1 MTHIPLSILSLF
13 LLFVSCLAPSQACWY
28 KEHPAENSDIYMI
41 DVYYPHWGET
51 SYYACWNVNL
61 APKGAYFYGGV
72 AANMPAHMTEE
83 SYSPSGVWTFWEH
96 EAFESRQATN
106 EYMHPGVYASQYG
119 GEGSSGAAS
128 GKELGWVKPKRW
140 YTMMLRVWGSDAAKK
155 ECYVGWWMKDKKNNV
170 WIHYGTFR
178 IPYAA
183 TGIQGNAG
191 FLEDFGNSG
200 RNQRTLWRGAGFS
213 RSGGKW
219 LAANKI
225 SIDVPAD
232 GSNVQ
237 NWVVK
242 HEMEGQV
249 LSMTHSNNAKQPR
262 NLEPAKVH
270 EFEIKQGDTP
280 VLDALKFTASLR
292 MGEKGLAVDWE
303 LDKHSSPQLGYKIEL
318 FDNKDCSGT
327 PLEVLSASLPH
338 VRTAVLPLPKASA
351 RFVRVTLRDVFD
363 QEQSLILPQPDAAAL
378 VKTLPSVALE
388 GELEN
393 GLAYQYYESASA
405 MASLADVQKA
415 KLLRRG
421 VAKYL
426 DISLKG
432 ARKGQY
438 AMSFD
443 GYIKVPKSGAYTFVL
458 KSCDGSKLSLANTL
472 VLDNDGIHSS
482 TERRVSVFLEQG
494 YVPVK
499 LEFFKNSEEDRYAGL
514 SLEWESPD
522 FARRALKNA
531 DFFLPDSVS
540 LPHPEMKITK
550 KDGKVYLNTTVKE
563 GEAPIKELVY
573 YNGEKELA
581 RLTKEPFRQLVL
593 PFEGENQFWA
603 RVTFAGDQTVDT
615 DVRTYKDKSTY
626 AKGWTYANLGE
637 KDLAFKTSYD
647 DGTFFFAGE
656 GEHQVYQK
664 MKGDFELTGR
674 VHSYTDDAQMGK
686 HWVGI
691 MAKQVLALTDGRD
704 FGIYQTAGNGLR
716 TTANYSDL
724 ATTRMGFYPLKD
736 DHSWL
741 KVVRRGKKFTAYSS
755 ADGKKWKIATQRYVN
770 APEELLVGVTYF
782 STPKASNK
790 IFSGAMS
797 DVTLKPLK
805 PLDKSKQKAAK
816 REKISKRIS
825 SYTFL
830 DEHAKQV
837 AVIRP
842 SSISILTRVE
852 GAGYERQHLPL
863 PKGVTKIRS
872 LVKSGENYILAAS
885 TKEKGGI
892 YLKEAGKAW
901 ELVKDDFPIFYPDY
915 VAGSILAVN
924 PQNAQEILA
933 ASDKTGIFCSRD
945 GGKTWTKEMGAPQE
959 DTLTCVSYNF
969 RYPGRKYALA
979 YDPEKDHSRIWMRHD
994 AHDWSVTATVPGVE
1008 FTGITYARALDVIY
1022 LASTKGLFRSYNNGL
1037 DLNHFVYE
1045 LPADR
1050 SYYAVDWTMA
1060 PYSYFVSERHYVTP
1074 TDGSALY
1081 RSDCEQCDWHEMN
1094 DKLNFGAVY
1103 AIRADRDKNEYVCL
1117 YTEKGIFESS
1127 DGGKTFKK
1135 IPVK

>member
-1 MTHIPLSILSLF
+1 MKNTLLSFLSL
-13 LLFVSCLAPSQACWY
+13 LLFCVSCLAPSQACWY

-41 DVYYPHWGET
+41 DVYYPHWGES

-61 APKGAYFYGGV
+61 APKGGYFYGGV
-72 AANMPAHMTEE
+72 AANMPANMTEDT
-83 SYSPSGVWTFWEH
+83 YSPSGVWTFWEH

-106 EYMHPGVYASQYG
+106 VYMHPGVYASQYG

-128 GKELGWVKPKRW
+128 GKVLDWVKPKRW
-140 YTMMLRVWGSDAAKK
+140 YTMTLRVWGTDAEKK
-155 ECYVGWWMKDKKNNV
+155 ECFVGWWMKDKKNNV

-200 RNQRTLWRGAGFS
+200 RNQRTLWRGAGYS
-213 RSGGKW
+213 RSGGQW

-262 NLEPAKVH
+262 NLEPSKVH

-280 VLDALKFTASLR
+280 VLDALKFDASLSIND
-292 MGEKGLAVDWE
+292 KGLAVNWE
-303 LDKHSSPQLGYKIEL
+303 LDRHSSPQLGYKIEV
-318 FDNKDCSGT
+318 FDNKDCKGT
-327 PLEVLSASLPH
+327 PLHVLSASLPH
-338 VRTAVLPLPKASA
+338 VRTAVLPLVKQPAYFL
-351 RFVRVTLRDVFD
+351 RLTLRDIFD
-363 QEQSLILPQPDAAAL
+363 QEQSLVLPQADGAAL
-378 VKTLPSVALE
+378 IKTLPAETLK

-393 GLAYQYYESASA
+393 GLSYQYYESASP
-405 MASLADVQKA
+405 MTSLADVAKA

-458 KSCDGSKLSLANTL
+458 KSCDGSKLSLANKL

-482 TERRVSVFLEQG
+482 TERRVSVFLEKG
-494 YVPVK
+494 YVPMK
-499 LEFFKNSEEDRYAGL
+499 LEFFKNSEEERYAGL

-522 FARRALKNA
+522 FALRPLKNA
-531 DFFLPDSVS
+531 DFFLPEGVS
-540 LPHPEMKITK
+540 LPHPDMKITK
-550 KDGKVYLNTTVKE
+550 SEGKVYLNTAVKK
-563 GEAPIKELVY
+563 GETAIQELVY
-573 YNGEKELA
+573 YNGEKQLA
-581 RLTKEPFRQLVL
+581 RLTKAPFRLQVL
-593 PFEGENQFWA
+593 PFEGDNQFWA

-626 AKGWTYANLGE
+626 AKGWIYENLGE
-637 KDLAFKTSYD
+637 KDLAFKTSYSN
-647 DGTFFFAGE
+647 GTFFFAGE
-656 GEHQVYQK
+656 GEHQVYK
-664 MKGDFELTGR
+664 KVKGDFELTGR
-674 VHSYTDDAQMGK
+674 VHSYTKDGQMGK

-755 ADGKKWKIATQRYVN
+755 GDGKKWKIATQRYTN
-770 APEELLVGVTYF
+770 APEELLVGITYF

-790 IFSGAMS
+790 VFSGALS
-797 DVTLKPLK
+797 DVELKLLK
-805 PLDKSKQKAAK
+805 PLDKKKSATKP
-816 REKISKRIS
+816 EKISKRIS
-825 SYTFL
+825 SYTFF
-830 DEHAKQV
+830 DDDAKQLALV
-837 AVIRP
+837 QP
-842 SSISILTRVE
+842 SSISILTRSE
-852 GAGYERQHLPL
+852 DGSYKRQALPL

-872 LVKSGENYILAAS
+872 IVKSGESFILAAS
-885 TKEKGGI
+885 SKDKGGI
-892 YLKEAGKAW
+892 YLKEQGQKW
-901 ELVKDDFPIFYPDY
+901 VTVKDDFPILYPSY
-915 VAGSILAVN
+915 VTGSILAVN

-933 ASDKTGIFCSRD
+933 ASDKAGIFISRD
-945 GGKTWTKEMGAPQE
+945 GGKTWAKEMGATHE
-959 DTLTCVSYNF
+959 DGFTCVSYNF

-979 YDPEKDHSRIWMRHD
+979 YDKEKDHSRIWMKHD
-994 AHDWSVTATVPGVE
+994 AHDWSVTATVPSVE
-1008 FTGITYARALDVIY
+1008 FTGITYARTLDVIY

-1037 DLNHFVYE
+1037 ELNHFVYE

-1050 SYYAVDWTMA
+1050 SYYAVDWSMA
-1060 PYSYFVSERHYVTP
+1060 PYSYFVSERHYITP

-1081 RSDCEQCDWHEMN
+1081 RSDCEQCDWKMMN
-1094 DKLNFGAVY
+1094 KDLNFGAVY
-1103 AIRADRDKNEYVCL
+1103 AIQADPDKNEYVCL

-1127 DGGKTFKK
+1127 DGGKSFKK
-1135 IPVK
+1135 VPVK